1 MFLHEMIRQQ
11 FRTLENETLKEYGED
26 IVKKLME
33 ALEWNVG
40 EFAYESILT
49 GLILLHGLMME
60 KECWANTGAWENL
73 LERMLD
79 GEKSE
84 LMVCLARHLMQ

>member
-1 MFLHEMIRQQ
+1 MFLFFDVDLSNKGLIGLVRYLTFLHEMIRHQ

-33 ALEWNVG
+33 ALEWSLG

-60 KECWANTGAWENL
+60 KECWTNKVVW
-73 LERMLD
+73 
-79 GEKSE
+79 
-84 LMVCLARHLMQ
+84 

>member
-26 IVKKLME
+26 IVKKLRE
-33 ALEWNVG
+33 ALEWSVG

-60 KECWANTGAWENL
+60 KECWANTGVWENL

-79 GEKSE
+79 GEKSD